1 MTTTSAPSTTLK
13 KLWNAD
19 FGFWNVPLAAG
30 FAFALGTL
38 VTYCLFRPLHGGTMS
53 YVAIDVGWA
62 LAARF
67 GLLLAGLASAVTL
80 YPELRKVARRR

>member
-1 MTTTSAPSTTLK
+1 MTTTSATSTMK

-38 VTYCLFRPLHGGTMS
+38 MTYFVFRPLHSSNTS

-62 LAARF
+62 QAARC
-67 GLLLAGLASAVTL
+67 GLLLAGLAAAVTL
-80 YPELRKVARRR
+80 YPELRKVARRP